1 VESYIKIDIIICII
15 ISITMNTNNCG
26 SMSVLFNSPKKET
39 IPITEEVSSIYDDM
53 FCINDI
59 YVDEYTLVKYP
70 KIIEYL
76 ECMSPLEKKACII
89 AQKHLKTSF
98 DLTRSNGFTE
108 WLKSSGSSL

>member
-1 VESYIKIDIIICII
+1 
-15 ISITMNTNNCG
+15 MNTNSSTSMSTLFNCG
-26 SMSVLFNSPKKET
+26 KKENIT
-39 IPITEEVSSIYDDM
+39 IPITEEDSSLYDNM

-70 KIIEYL
+70 QIMEYL
-76 ECMSPLEKKACII
+76 ESMSLLEKKACII
-89 AQKHLKTSF
+89 AQTHLKTSF

>member
-1 VESYIKIDIIICII
+1 
-15 ISITMNTNNCG
+15 MNTIPI
-26 SMSVLFNSPKKET
+26 STSTFSLFNSSKKET
-39 IPITEEVSSIYDDM
+39 ITINEEDDSCMYDNM

-70 KIIEYL
+70 QIMEYL
-76 ECMSPLEKKACII
+76 ENMSPLEKKACII